1 MKACFAVLCVLL
13 AASAGVQ
20 GRRLLVDEGCADL
33 SVLAAVANTSDIQK
47 LIVDVGLLPGGVP
60 ADRTIFLPSDEGV
73 AKLLAEIPFPG
84 ITVDNLLETVS
95 GFGDAAE
102 QIINRLVSALLY
114 HIVPGSQTAEQ
125 LLAFGTLPTELANV
139 TLTFGQ
145 DPTTGDYTVT
155 DATGAIA
162 NVVGEPVTACG
173 STVFVIDQVLKPD
186 ALLSGNFP
194 LTTLDEAL
202 AILGEGGAVV
212 AAPTPAP

>member
-33 SVLAAVANTSDIQK
+33 SVLQAVANTSDIQK
-47 LIVDVGLLPGGVP
+47 LIVDIGLLPGGVP

-173 STVFVIDQVLKPD
+173 STVFVIDQVLKP
-186 ALLSGNFP
+186 AELLSPDFP
-194 LTTLDEAL
+194 LTSLDEAV
-202 AILGEGGAVV
+202 AILAEGGAA
-212 AAPTPAP
+212 AAPAPAP